1 MKVGVIGAGTAGSTA
16 AVLLVRAGHTVD
28 VFEKV
33 DDPRAV
39 GAGIMLQPTGQ
50 RVLRELGVYQEV
62 SGAGT
67 KLTRLHAVKASG
79 RTLMNLRY
87 PGDTC
92 AFGIHRGVLFKTLLR
107 AVEES
112 AATLRCGVGIERVDR
127 GFAGARA
134 QRCARL
140 IDERGRAWGPYDLVL
155 VCDGA
160 RSRTRDT
167 VGIPYKHHDY
177 PWGVLWFVADDSAG
191 HYRERLFQAVNGS
204 REMLGL
210 LPTGRGPSGEGPLVS
225 FFWSIRD
232 DAVDAFRR
240 RGLVEW
246 KRHILEMA
254 PSAQPVLDQ
263 IESAGQLIF
272 GDYRDVQMS
281 RWHDGPVVVLG
292 DAAHSMSPHLGQG
305 ANLALW
311 DASVLAGVVADMPD
325 PVSAAREYT
334 RRRRVHLGYYQ
345 WATRALTPFFQDDG
359 WLFGQLRDWGMP
371 IASRMPF
378 AQRIMMETMAG
389 GRLGLFGGSVDLE

>member
-1 MKVGVIGAGTAGSTA
+1 MKIGIIGAGTAGSA
-16 AVLLVRAGHTVD
+16 AAILLVRAGHVVD

-50 RVLRELGVYQEV
+50 RVLRELGIHEEV
-62 SGAGT
+62 LGAGT

-79 RTLMNLRY
+79 RTLMNLEY
-87 PGDTC
+87 PRDTG
-92 AFGIHRGVLFKTLLR
+92 AFGIHRGVLFKTLLG
-107 AVEES
+107 AVDES
-112 AATLRCGVGIERVDR
+112 PATLRCGVAIERVDR
-127 GFAGARA
+127 GFAGARS
-134 QRCARL
+134 RHSARL

-177 PWGVLWFVADDSAG
+177 PWGVLWFVADDSPG
-191 HYRERLFQAVNGS
+191 HYRERLYQVVNGS
-204 REMLGL
+204 REMMGL

-232 DAVDAFRR
+232 DAVAAFRR

-246 KRHILEMA
+246 KRHVLEMA
-254 PSAQPVLDQ
+254 PSAEPVLDQ
-263 IESAGQLIF
+263 IDDVGQLIF
-272 GDYRDVQMS
+272 GDYRDVQMR
-281 RWHDGPVVVLG
+281 RWHEGPVAVLG

-311 DASVLAGVVADMPD
+311 DATTLAGAVADAPD
-325 PVSAAREYT
+325 PVAAAREYT
-334 RRRRVHLGYYQ
+334 RRRRTHLDYYQ
-345 WATRALTPFFQDDG
+345 WATRALTPFFQSDG
-359 WLFGQLRDWGMP
+359 WLLAQLRDLAFPVGTQL
-371 IASRMPF
+371 PF
-378 AQRIMMETMAG
+378 ARRIMMETMAG
-389 GRLGLFGGSVDLE
+389 GRLGLFGGSLDLD